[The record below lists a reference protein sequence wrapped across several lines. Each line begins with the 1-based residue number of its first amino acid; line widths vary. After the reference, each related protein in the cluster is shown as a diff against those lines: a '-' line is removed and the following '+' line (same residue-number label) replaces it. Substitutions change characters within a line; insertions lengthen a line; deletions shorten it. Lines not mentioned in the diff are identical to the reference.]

1 MLHIPVLKKE
11 VIEYLNVKENLN
23 YIDATVGEG
32 GHAIEILK
40 RNAPEG
46 KLLGI
51 DWDPEIL
58 KEAEKNL
65 KEFKKRIILVN
76 ENFKNIKKVVKEKK
90 FKKIKGILFDLG
102 ISSWHIEKSKRGFSF
117 RKDEPLDLRYSTHEY
132 FPAREIINLYPEEAI
147 ERILKEFGEE
157 EEAKR
162 IARAIVK
169 ARQKEPILS
178 AKKLGEI
185 VKKAKIKKE
194 KIHPATK
201 TFLALRLF
209 LNEEIENLKEGLKS
223 AFDVLEKGGRLVVI
237 SFHSLEDREVK
248 NFFREKEK
256 AGEAKVLTKKPV
268 VSSFEEILKNPR
280 SRSARLRA
288 LKKL

>member
-1 MLHIPVLKKE
+1 MIHTPVLKKE
-11 VIEYLNVKENLN
+11 VIEYLNVRENLN
-23 YIDATVGEG
+23 YIDATIGEG

-40 RNAPEG
+40 RNGPQG

-65 KEFKKRIILVN
+65 KEFKKRIMLVN

-90 FKKIKGILFDLG
+90 FEKIKGILFDLG
-102 ISSWHIEKSKRGFSF
+102 ISSWHLEKSKRGFSF
-117 RKDEPLDLRYSTHEY
+117 RKDEPLDLRYSPHGY
-132 FPAREIINLYPEEAI
+132 FPAREIINSYPEEAI
-147 ERILKEFGEE
+147 EKILKEFGEE
-157 EEAKR
+157 EESKR
-162 IARAIVK
+162 IAHAIVK
-169 ARQKEPILS
+169 TRQKEPILS

-185 VKKAKIKKE
+185 VKKTKIKKS

-223 AFDVLEKGGRLVVI
+223 AFDVLEKRGRLVVI
-237 SFHSLEDREVK
+237 SFHSLEDRETK
-248 NFFREKEK
+248 NFFHKKEK
-256 AGEAKVLTKKPV
+256 IGEAKVLTKKPV
-268 VSSFEEILKNPR
+268 VPSFEEILKNPR

-288 LKKL
+288 LEKL

>member
-23 YIDATVGEG
+23 YIDATIGEG

-40 RNAPEG
+40 RNAPQG

-76 ENFKNIKKVVKEKK
+76 DNFKNIKKVVKEKK

-102 ISSWHIEKSKRGFSF
+102 VSFWHIEKSKRGFSF
-117 RKDEPLDLRYSTHEY
+117 RKDEPLDLRYCPHEY

-147 ERILKEFGEE
+147 EKILKEFGEE
-157 EEAKR
+157 KEAKR

-194 KIHPATK
+194 KLHPATK
-201 TFLALRLF
+201 TFLALRVF

-223 AFDVLEKGGRLVVI
+223 AFEILEKGGRLVVI

-256 AGEAKVLTKKPV
+256 TGEAKVLTKKPV
-268 VSSFEEILKNPR
+268 VPSFEEILKNPR

-288 LKKL
+288 LEKL

>member
-1 MLHIPVLKKE
+1 MIHIPVLKKE

-23 YIDATVGEG
+23 YIDATIGEG

-40 RNAPEG
+40 RNAPKGE
-46 KLLGI
+46 LLGI

-65 KEFKKRIILVN
+65 KEFKKRITLVN
-76 ENFKNIKKVVKEKK
+76 DNFKNIKKVVKEKK

-102 ISSWHIEKSKRGFSF
+102 ISSWHLEKSKRGFSF
-117 RKDEPLDLRYSTHEY
+117 HKDELLDLRYCPHNY

-162 IARAIVK
+162 IAHAIVK
-169 ARQKEPILS
+169 ARQKKPILS
-178 AKKLGEI
+178 AKKLGEV
-185 VKKAKIKKE
+185 VKKAKIKKS
-194 KIHPATK
+194 KLHPATK

-209 LNEEIENLKEGLKS
+209 LNEEIENLKEGLRS
-223 AFDVLEKGGRLVVI
+223 AFDVLEKGGKLVVI

-256 AGEAKVLTKKPV
+256 TGEAKILTKKPIV
-268 VSSFEEILKNPR
+268 PSFEEILKNPR

-288 LKKL
+288 LEKL